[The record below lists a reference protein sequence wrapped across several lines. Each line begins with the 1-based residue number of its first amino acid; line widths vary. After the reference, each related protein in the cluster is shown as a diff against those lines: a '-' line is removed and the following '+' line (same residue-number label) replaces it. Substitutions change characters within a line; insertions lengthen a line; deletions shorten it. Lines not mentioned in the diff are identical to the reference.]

1 MSTFEVIA
9 GVEGDCLVLDG
20 TRIAGPKPWGGGPI
34 IKRFETKK
42 RYVPER
48 ICQVC
53 ITEKIA
59 GGYMPMPPTKICE
72 CSTCGGSFEQV
83 FGAYEYCP
91 RCGAKVVND
100 DVLY

>member
-48 ICQVC
+48 TAHVVERHKELGDFPKYQNYCSEC
-53 ITEKIA
+53 GMHLRA
-59 GGYMPMPPTKICE
+59 GVPTK
-72 CSTCGGSFEQV
+72 F
-83 FGAYEYCP
+83 YRYCP
-91 RCGAKVVND
+91 KCGARLVND
-100 DVLY
+100 GN